1 MLQRMHGPVGTQ
13 MSYFDRLNSVYFKTA
28 RDGRKLYFPWGL
40 WGRGYV
46 VPSEQDYERLRRQ
59 LKTFWA
65 VYFALIIPVCAGQYY
80 IAAFVLAVL
89 ITAFYAAWSR
99 HLAAGLEVTNERL
112 SLREAMASQARAY
125 NALTLWSL
133 ELAALAFV
141 ACGIVILADDPSNWP
156 IAIFSVGFGGYCAA
170 YIAYVLVLR
179 GRATP

>member
-1 MLQRMHGPVGTQ
+1 MHGPVGTQ
-13 MSYFDRLNSVYFKTA
+13 MSYFDALNGQFFKTA

-46 VPSEQDYERLRRQ
+46 VPSEQDYERLHRQ
-59 LKTFWA
+59 LKTFYA
-65 VYFALIIPVCAGQYY
+65 VYFALIIPVCAGIFRIYY

-89 ITAFYAAWSR
+89 ITAFYAVWSR

-112 SLREAMASQARAY
+112 SLWEIMASQGRAC
-125 NALTLWSL
+125 NGLTLWSL

-156 IAIFSVGFGGYCAA
+156 LAIFSIGFFGYCAA
-170 YIAYVLVLR
+170 YMACVLVLR